1 MQVQDRI
8 QELLA
13 PPPTCESSGAHGP
26 QCPWSELLATFQLHL
41 VCQLLPDGQQRTG
54 SVGWA
59 GQQLLKPGPFFLTEN
74 KESRGQHGE
83 NPGPTQQPQTPNTG
97 ADSRGQNNH
106 EVQYQGAQAAEHTS
120 HWRGHHTSRSK
131 RDLLGAAVKAEA
143 DDQGAVA
150 VALCKRCLPPK

>member
-59 GQQLLKPGPFFLTEN
+59 GQQLLKPGPFFLKKLLSLGCAHSAKLHWPGLAGHPAVDTESPSQSGTFYQ
-74 KESRGQHGE
+74 ETYLC
-83 NPGPTQQPQTPNTG
+83 GP
-97 ADSRGQNNH
+97 
-106 EVQYQGAQAAEHTS
+106 
-120 HWRGHHTSRSK
+120 
-131 RDLLGAAVKAEA
+131 
-143 DDQGAVA
+143 
-150 VALCKRCLPPK
+150 